1 MKLSRNGQI
10 VLSAL
15 FVASLVLGGA
25 GFAQAKAT
33 QIAYQEQT
41 KQIKLYKDELNEV
54 QGQLQE
60 YTKYKVNVW
69 MLKGINWKH
78 RLKNFLNEKLL
89 ASL

>member
-60 YTKYKVNVW
+60 YTKYKVMYECVAVERNQ
-69 MLKGINWKH
+69 LKAQVEELSK
-78 RLKNFLNEKLL
+78 
-89 ASL
+89 

>member
-54 QGQLQE
+54 QG
-60 YTKYKVNVW
+60 
-69 MLKGINWKH
+69 
-78 RLKNFLNEKLL
+78 
-89 ASL
+89 